1 MVSLYPLYIFLV
13 LLLIILP
20 SLNEYEKR
28 DISFFNVNISSLPL
42 TSIIASSL
50 RESYSFSISTNLPS
64 PKSTGVSPRTHLPLP
79 KGGTAAIPGPFGSGK
94 CVQEYLPERIYRYQ
108 TDLVWLQY
116 LPLQRGKMYQELFD
130 LSQGVYLEEVSFY
143 MVLVF

>member
-79 KGGTAAIPGPFGSGK
+79 NRPGM
-94 CVQEYLPERIYRYQ
+94 
-108 TDLVWLQY
+108 LQY

>member
-42 TSIIASSL
+42 TSIITSSL
-50 RESYSFSISTNLPS
+50 SLQTFHRL
-64 PKSTGVSPRTHLPLP
+64 K
-79 KGGTAAIPGPFGSGK
+79 
-94 CVQEYLPERIYRYQ
+94 VQEYLPERIYRYQ

>member
-1 MVSLYPLYIFLV
+1 MVLLYPLYIFLV

-50 RESYSFSISTNLPS
+50 RESYSFSISTNLHRL
-64 PKSTGVSPRTHLPLP
+64 K
-79 KGGTAAIPGPFGSGK
+79 
-94 CVQEYLPERIYRYQ
+94 VQEYLPERIYRYQ